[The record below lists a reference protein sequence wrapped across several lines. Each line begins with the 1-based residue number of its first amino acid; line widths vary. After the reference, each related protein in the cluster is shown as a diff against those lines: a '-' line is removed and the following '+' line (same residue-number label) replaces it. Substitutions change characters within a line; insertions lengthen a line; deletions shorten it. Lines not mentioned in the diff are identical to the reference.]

1 MDFETAVSASKF
13 EQGKNKAK
21 MGVTTYDSCQ
31 REWDIQLLKTCFCNH
46 DFEEINKIRLSEK
59 MEEDVITW
67 YYEKSGIFSVK
78 SVYRLALQWEQEEKW
93 ETGKQYQCR

>member
-1 MDFETAVSASKF
+1 MDFDTAVSASKF

-59 MEEDVITW
+59 MLQMATDPYIKVYGQHWCLPW
-67 YYEKSGIFSVK
+67 YVSLYGDYPRRV
-78 SVYRLALQWEQEEKW
+78 
-93 ETGKQYQCR
+93 